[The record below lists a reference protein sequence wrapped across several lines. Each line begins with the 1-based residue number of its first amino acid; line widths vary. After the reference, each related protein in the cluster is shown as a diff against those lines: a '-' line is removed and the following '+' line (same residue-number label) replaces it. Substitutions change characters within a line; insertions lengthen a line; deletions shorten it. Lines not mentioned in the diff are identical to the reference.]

1 MGVEIKGWDSLKRK
15 IKATSKIMADATW
28 DATFDIVEEIAAR
41 GASKIQSST
50 THGSGELAGSVKQE
64 VVVDG
69 SGNIVG
75 RVWSDKAHAIFR
87 EFGTGP
93 VGEASKKDLP
103 PDVYPTYSQEKWFI
117 PVNQVAVDLNA
128 VYGIPKIKIQEQEFY
143 MTSGQPARPW
153 LYPSLKEVLEDV
165 PSIYQDHVR
174 KGLRELGN

>member
-15 IKATSKIMADATW
+15 IKVTPQIMSNAVW
-28 DATFDIVEEIAAR
+28 DATFDIVEEVDAR
-41 GASKIQSST
+41 GVSKIQSST
-50 THGSGELAGSVKQE
+50 KHSSGELAGSTKHE

-75 RVWSDKAHAIFR
+75 RVWSDKAQAIFR

-103 PDVYPTYSQEKWFI
+103 PGVNPVYSQEKWFI
-117 PVNQVAVDLNA
+117 PVNLVAVDLQA

-153 LYPSLKEVLEDV
+153 LYPSVKEIIEDI
-165 PSIYQDHVR
+165 PGIYRDHVR